1 MARSKKTKAE
11 KPWLIKSDAE
21 TDEAYGT
28 RPNKRP
34 IDELVKSSI
43 IVVDKHSGP
52 TSHQISAWAADIF
65 GVGKAGHAGTLDP
78 AVTGVLPIALGDAR
92 KAMTVLMGVDKEYV
106 GVMRLHK
113 QADEAV
119 LRKTVLS
126 FIGKIKQ
133 RPPIKSAVARKIR
146 EREIYFFDI
155 LEISDDGRDIL
166 FHVGCEAGTYIRKL
180 CHDIGQALGSGA
192 HMIELRRTKVGLF
205 TEEQSSSLIEV
216 KDAHG
221 FWKERGDESQLRKI
235 LIPVEYAILHVKR
248 VFVKDSAVDTIC
260 HGSPVYATGIARIQN
275 GIARGETIAVYTLKE
290 ELVALGI
297 AKMASQEMLKR
308 KRGSAVRTDRV
319 FMKRGVYPAAHPKT

>member
-1 MARSKKTKAE
+1 M
-11 KPWLIKSDAE
+11 
-21 TDEAYGT
+21 
-28 RPNKRP
+28 
-34 IDELVKSSI
+34 
-43 IVVDKHSGP
+43 
-52 TSHQISAWAADIF
+52 
-65 GVGKAGHAGTLDP
+65 
-78 AVTGVLPIALGDAR
+78 TGVLPIALGDAR

-113 QADEAV
+113 QTDEAV

-155 LEISDDGRDIL
+155 LEISDDGRDVL

-192 HMIELRRTKVGLF
+192 HMTELRRTKVGLF
-205 TEEQSSSLIEV
+205 TEQQSSSLIEV

-221 FWKERGDESQLRKI
+221 FWKERDDESQLRKI

-248 VFVKDSAVDTIC
+248 VFVKDSAVDAIC

-297 AKMASQEMLKR
+297 AKLSSQEMLKR
-308 KRGSAVRTDRV
+308 KRGAAVRTDRV